1 MNEENMR
8 VVVETIFRKA
18 QNEKEYCLFYG
29 ELCERIIRL
38 ELSLRGLQAK
48 IKTIKESNFRK
59 ALLNNC
65 KNSFNQ
71 FFNEDIKDKRKTM
84 DEEEQIKF

>member
-1 MNEENMR
+1 MK

-18 QNEKEYCLFYG
+18 QNEREYCLFYG
-29 ELCERIIRL
+29 DLCEKIIRL
-38 ELSLRGLQAK
+38 ELNLRGLQAR

-71 FFNEDIKDKRKTM
+71 FFNEEIKEKKKDM
-84 DEEEQIKF
+84 DQEEQIKF